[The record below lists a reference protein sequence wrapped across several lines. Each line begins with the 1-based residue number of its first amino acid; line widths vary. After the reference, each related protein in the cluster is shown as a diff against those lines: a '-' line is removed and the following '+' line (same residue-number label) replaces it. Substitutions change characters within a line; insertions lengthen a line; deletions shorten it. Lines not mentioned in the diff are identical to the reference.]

1 MSDDSDP
8 AVDQAVD
15 CALTRTV
22 EAQET
27 FVREPAPEKA
37 DIVQRMNEFRDGKRP
52 ATIMHQIAKGYTP
65 EQVDVIAAWFAAQ
78 KAR

>member
-37 DIVQRMNEFRDGKRP
+37 DIVQRRAEDLELLAVEDAETLKRLT
-52 ATIMHQIAKGYTP
+52 A
-65 EQVDVIAAWFAAQ
+65 D
-78 KAR
+78 R